1 MKSYSLDKINEL
13 SGGDHDFAKDIMAAF
28 LEEIPQDLDWLAK
41 GFSERSVTEIY
52 QASHKIKPNLDLVG
66 ADKAY
71 QLVSELNR
79 KAKNGD
85 GLDGIQELYE
95 ESLPLIQ
102 KLLKEL
108 EEDFS

>member
-1 MKSYSLDKINEL
+1 MKSYSLDKIYEL

-41 GFSERSVTEIY
+41 GFSEENITEVY

-66 ADKAY
+66 ANKAY
-71 QLVSELNR
+71 QLVSELNK
-79 KAKNGD
+79 KAKNGE
-85 GLDGIQELYE
+85 GFEGIKQLYDA
-95 ESLPLIQ
+95 SLPLINQ
-102 KLLKEL
+102 LLREL